1 MFEKVL
7 ESILKEGAAFRFGF
21 QTRFFQI
28 LVLPSGI
35 IIGIIQNANKLQL
48 QKECKYNDMPL
59 ACHKHAVKM
68 QRICKIIIG
77 RRIDICSI

>member
-48 QKECKYNDMPL
+48 QKECKYNDMP
-59 ACHKHAVKM
+59 
-68 QRICKIIIG
+68 
-77 RRIDICSI
+77 